1 MLQSMG
7 SQRVRHNWATEL
19 TDCVEEGHWG
29 RQEDGPGATGLNR
42 LHLEKEITFCR
53 VERVQDT
60 WEAIKCKWMLGRRD
74 KEGRLVFPRTMLV
87 FGEKKFETLVDEG
100 VSRVRGWHFLE
111 AFHIYPSIH
120 LSISIHLSSIHPS
133 IYLLAYLSIKED
145 GEGRRVRRISGRCNV
160 LEYLIFKI
168 FYLPLKLIHVSLR

>member
-1 MLQSMG
+1 
-7 SQRVRHNWATEL
+7 
-19 TDCVEEGHWG
+19 
-29 RQEDGPGATGLNR
+29 
-42 LHLEKEITFCR
+42 
-53 VERVQDT
+53 
-60 WEAIKCKWMLGRRD
+60 MLGQQD

-100 VSRVRGWHFLE
+100 IIWVHVWHFLE

-145 GEGRRVRRISGRCNV
+145 EEVRRVRRTGGRCNV

-168 FYLPLKLIHVSLR
+168 SYFPLKLHVSLR